1 MIDPTVFDSIPNELW
16 SLTEA
21 MCDGTISVEEKDRL
35 EGLLRSSESA
45 RLFYSAYMD
54 LHARMLWRFR
64 GSGYGLPRSVDE
76 AESQTL
82 ARRGSSPASRSWRPR
97 KTVIAGLGITLA
109 TSAAVLL
116 VVYLVQHALFGD
128 RLPPGAVAKVTGAV
142 DCYWAEGAQPV
153 ALRDAI
159 APGRQIDLEE
169 GLVEITYRSGGRV
182 ILEGPVSYRVESD
195 KSGFLSKGKLTGKMA
210 TADARGFT
218 VHTASA
224 TVVDLGTE
232 FGVEVA
238 SNGAVETQ
246 VFAGKVKL
254 AAATSPGQA
263 PSEIVLNPGQAAQ
276 VVHKPEDDPAGA
288 AAASL
293 MIQVASVVDTDRFVR
308 TMPPARADIL
318 ISPTRCNGSFEAP
331 AVGADSA
338 ASGKHPPGTSGNSGA
353 VPRYWNPTALLQT
366 KGNDIRG
373 VTGNQYV
380 VLREPRPVLST
391 QFDGKPGHPATRT
404 YDANTTYVLTADI
417 GADRSGVEGV
427 VGFAF
432 EGATR
437 RHEQT
442 VLVSEPGVMKPMPA
456 LKLNTSEHPEF
467 VGKLVT
473 LSFIKT
479 KGSQLYVDNVV
490 LRALPSSAGKR

>member
-1 MIDPTVFDSIPNELW
+1 M
-16 SLTEA
+16 
-21 MCDGTISVEEKDRL
+21 
-35 EGLLRSSESA
+35 
-45 RLFYSAYMD
+45 
-54 LHARMLWRFR
+54 
-64 GSGYGLPRSVDE
+64 
-76 AESQTL
+76 
-82 ARRGSSPASRSWRPR
+82 
-97 KTVIAGLGITLA
+97 
-109 TSAAVLL
+109 
-116 VVYLVQHALFGD
+116 
-128 RLPPGAVAKVTGAV
+128 
-142 DCYWAEGAQPV
+142 
-153 ALRDAI
+153 
-159 APGRQIDLEE
+159 
-169 GLVEITYRSGGRV
+169 
-182 ILEGPVSYRVESD
+182 
-195 KSGFLSKGKLTGKMA
+195 
-210 TADARGFT
+210 
-218 VHTASA
+218 
-224 TVVDLGTE
+224 
-232 FGVEVA
+232 EVA

-391 QFDGKPGHPATRT
+391 QFDGKRTSGH
-404 YDANTTYVLTADI
+404 ADLRCQYNLRSYSRHWR
-417 GADRSGVEGV
+417 DRSGVEGV

-442 VLVSEPGVMKPMPA
+442 VLVSEPGVMKPMPRSSSTRA
-456 LKLNTSEHPEF
+456 NIPS
-467 VGKLVT
+467 
-473 LSFIKT
+473 LSA
-479 KGSQLYVDNVV
+479 SW
-490 LRALPSSAGKR
+490 